1 MDIIE
6 TIPEMHRWRRAGG
19 RVACVPT
26 MGNLHAGHLDLV
38 RIAREHAPQVVATLF
53 VNRLQF
59 LPGEDFER
67 YPRTFEADCAAL
79 SKAGV
84 AALFAPQE
92 QTLYPEPQTLK
103 VVPPAELTNQL
114 EGVFR
119 PGFFTGVATVVAKLF
134 NIIAPEIAV
143 FGKKDYQQCLVIR
156 HMVRQLALPID
167 IVTGETVRASDGLAL
182 SSRNGYLSSEER
194 GRAAHLHRTLQRL
207 GEALRAGEQDLARL
221 EAQAQDDLRQAG
233 FQPDY
238 VAVRKQSDLQSPSA
252 QDPALVILGAARIGN
267 TRLID
272 NLEVER

>member
-1 MDIIE
+1 M
-6 TIPEMHRWRRAGG
+6 
-19 RVACVPT
+19 
-26 MGNLHAGHLDLV
+26 
-38 RIAREHAPQVVATLF
+38 
-53 VNRLQF
+53 
-59 LPGEDFER
+59 
-67 YPRTFEADCAAL
+67 
-79 SKAGV
+79 
-84 AALFAPQE
+84 
-92 QTLYPEPQTLK
+92 
-103 VVPPAELTNQL
+103 
-114 EGVFR
+114 
-119 PGFFTGVATVVAKLF
+119 
-134 NIIAPEIAV
+134 
-143 FGKKDYQQCLVIR
+143 
-156 HMVRQLALPID
+156 
-167 IVTGETVRASDGLAL
+167 TGETIRASDGLAL